1 MIETLR
7 MNWNGPVGQRRGDGS
22 TEGSLRRRLPDS
34 YNAMADALVS

>member
-22 TEGSLRRRLPDS
+22 TDGRSGAPYRNS